1 MTETA
6 TVSWPLMHT
15 KVAKLGSSGPLIP
28 GMSAKV
34 VMSDGKLAKE
44 GERGELWVKGPCLA
58 MGYYENPKA
67 YVGRIHF
74 LSCPQ
79 LSLERQKPLWMD
91 GCEQGT
97 KYLSRIWKCTSLT
110 GSK

>member
-34 VMSDGKLAKE
+34 INSEGVLAKE

-67 YVGRIHF
+67 YVGPIRL
-74 LSCPQ
+74 LSYSHIFQNGGNFCRW
-79 LSLERQKPLWMD
+79 LVTNR
-91 GCEQGT
+91 G
-97 KYLSRIWKCTSLT
+97 
-110 GSK
+110 